1 MKPLLSR
8 NHTPDSE
15 NSPRVAGVSH
25 GRRTRAAGAIT
36 LASLFLLVGVA
47 AAPASATTNAPASAT
62 TNAPAPAT
70 PGTPAT
76 LTQVQEFYLDNIRQ
90 FEDSLKRKQGIK
102 ITSTGTEYG
111 SYKDTGIVNKNG
123 TMKLTRRLYGDIQ
136 KAYTCPKR
144 KKCYGKKGGFI
155 WKKVPVSEA
164 KREADFWTTQVST
177 LMFFNEVAGTYTI
190 SDNAFTYD
198 YVNDLAGLRK
208 QGTFRFLP
216 NGYRIDETYS
226 YTKNPDTTYTNTTRV
241 KKVRA
246 KKVRYN
252 PNAR

>member
-8 NHTPDSE
+8 NHTPNSE
-15 NSPRVAGVSH
+15 NSPRAAGVLR

-47 AAPASATTNAPASAT
+47 AAPASATTNAPT
-62 TNAPAPAT
+62 PAT

-90 FEDSLKRKQGIK
+90 FEDSVKRKQGIK

-111 SYKDTGIVNKNG
+111 SYTDTGIVNKNG

-136 KAYTCPKR
+136 KAYTCPKP
-144 KKCYGKKGGFI
+144 KKCYGKEGGFI
-155 WKKVPVSEA
+155 WKKVPVKDA

-177 LMFFNEVAGTYTI
+177 LLFFNEAGTYTI

-208 QGTFRFLP
+208 QGTFTFLP
-216 NGYRIDETYS
+216 DGYRIDETYS
-226 YTKNPDTTYTNTTRV
+226 YTKNPDQTYTNTTRV
-241 KKVRA
+241 EKVRA